1 MVKHIYI
8 ILILITNIAYAGT
21 EMRISNGK
29 NVEVRYEWMTALYH
43 TDTKTVYCGGS
54 LIHPRYILTAAH
66 CVVDKSGKEREFG
79 LILNAIDFATEVG
92 DRPNISRIIP
102 HPQYDGL
109 DYDVALIELDRM
121 TNLTNQ
127 TVETVKHELN
137 IVGMNSIVLGW
148 GYTNRSYPSVLQTAE
163 ILIDDGSKCIKAFGN
178 DFVPDRMICADSGDT
193 DSGKSDTCGGDS
205 GGPALVRISGDT
217 MKLAGI
223 ISYGSGVCGKP
234 DTPTVFMKVS
244 AFEEWIRSYT
254 DDEDGSSGCFISIS
268 CFSQKNEGRK

>member
-1 MVKHIYI
+1 MVKHICI
-8 ILILITNIAYAGT
+8 ILILITNTSYAG
-21 EMRISNGK
+21 MRISNGK
-29 NVEVRYEWMTALYH
+29 DVEIRYEWMTALYH

-79 LILNAIDFATEVG
+79 LILNAIDITKEVG

-137 IVGMNSIVLGW
+137 IVGMNSVVLGW

-163 ILIDDGSKCIKAFGN
+163 IAISDDSKCIKAFGT
-178 DFVPDRMICADSGDT
+178 DFVSDRMVCGDSGDT

-205 GGPALVRISGDT
+205 GGPVLIGD
-217 MKLAGI
+217 KLAGV

-254 DDEDGSSGCFISIS
+254 DQCIDCDSGSNGCFIMEVL
-268 CFSQKNEGRK
+268 K